1 MPSPELASEG
11 TSNCLRHHNPHA
23 LPLTPN
29 TPHNDMEATP
39 QFSMAGSVWFQY
51 GGVIEKVSLDG
62 IVDVADL
69 RRAIKLAMAPKLNE
83 YAAADLI
90 IRAALLEDK
99 DSSQATKFDAE
110 DTLESISKRF
120 GVVDKPFAKSIRFF
134 VDVPTKA
141 SAGK

>member
-1 MPSPELASEG
+1 
-11 TSNCLRHHNPHA
+11 
-23 LPLTPN
+23 
-29 TPHNDMEATP
+29 MEATP
-39 QFSMAGSVWFQY
+39 QCSMAGSVWFQY
-51 GGVIEKVSLDG
+51 GDVIEKVSLDG

>member
-1 MPSPELASEG
+1 
-11 TSNCLRHHNPHA
+11 
-23 LPLTPN
+23 
-29 TPHNDMEATP
+29 MEATP

-51 GGVIEKVSLDG
+51 GDVIEKVSLDG

-69 RRAIKLAMAPKLNE
+69 RRAIKLAMAPKLNK

-99 DSSQATKFDAE
+99 DGSQATKFDAE
-110 DTLESISKRF
+110 ATLQSISEWF

>member
-39 QFSMAGSVWFQY
+39 QCSMAGSVWFQY
-51 GGVIEKVSLDG
+51 GDVIEKVSLDG

-69 RRAIKLAMAPKLNE
+69 RCAIKLAMVPNLNE
-83 YAAADLI
+83 YDAADLI
-90 IRAALLEDK
+90 IRAALFEDR
-99 DSSQATKFDAE
+99 DGSQATMLDAE
-110 DTLESISKRF
+110 DTLQSISKRF
-120 GVVDKPFAKSIRFF
+120 GVVDTFGKNIRFF
-134 VDVPTKA
+134 VDVA